1 MHEIKDT
8 RRAQVRIGFDGRVH
22 KYYQGPGAKERYE
35 NEARI
40 LRYLEEQQ
48 CPFVPRI
55 LEDYPERLYLVTTNC
70 GNVVEKISKDKMN
83 SLYQALEQYGVRHGD
98 PFQRNITYD
107 ARAGRFCVIDFEFAE
122 NLATGQGLQIDDIK
136 TSQELPRDE

>member
-22 KYYQGPGAKERYE
+22 KRYLGPGARERFA
-35 NEARI
+35 NEVRM
-40 LRYLEEQQ
+40 LRFLELQG
-48 CPFVPRI
+48 CAFVPRL
-55 LEDYPERLYLVTTNC
+55 LEVNEEEMSIVTTNC
-70 GNVVEKISKDKMN
+70 GCVVEKISREKME
-83 SLYQALEQYGVRHGD
+83 SLYHSLEQYGVRHGD

-122 NLATGQGLQIDDIK
+122 NLQTGEGLRLDDVK
-136 TSQELPRDE
+136 LESGLAKQ